1 MWRNFWYKRVTTNQA
16 GGIMDEAKQEE
27 LKRLLELAE
36 KYGLE
41 QLSVATEDTK
51 LEVTLD
57 PDGIVLVPTTL
68 AGQQAASVAQAPDA
82 IPGNWQAITSPLLGT
97 YYRKPAPEAPPFVEI
112 GDEVDVDTVV
122 GLVEA
127 MKVFNEV
134 VADVKGRVAR
144 VASADA
150 TLVQPGDVLLW
161 IEED

>member
-1 MWRNFWYKRVTTNQA
+1 
-16 GGIMDEAKQEE
+16 MDEAKQEE

-51 LEVTLD
+51 MEVTLD
-57 PDGIVLVPTTL
+57 LDGIVLAPTAL
-68 AGQQAASVAQAPDA
+68 AGQQVASVAQAPDA
-82 IPGNWQAITSPLLGT
+82 IPNNWKAVTSPLLGT

-134 VADVKGRVAR
+134 VADVKGRVVR

>member
-1 MWRNFWYKRVTTNQA
+1 
-16 GGIMDEAKQEE
+16 MDEAIQEE

-41 QLSVATEDTK
+41 QLSVATDDTK

-57 PDGIVLVPTTL
+57 PDGIVLVPTAL
-68 AGQQAASVAQAPDA
+68 AGQQAASVAQAPEA
-82 IPGNWQAITSPLLGT
+82 IPANWKAVTSPLLGT

-134 VADVKGRVAR
+134 VAEVKGRVAR
-144 VASADA
+144 VASADS